1 MPRGELHKR
10 KNFQG
15 FPVSRDDI
23 TVRLAGES
31 GEGVISGGDIL
42 TNGAARTGYW
52 AYTFRTYPSEIK
64 GGPCMY
70 QVRMGRER
78 VLSRGNTT
86 DLLVCFNQEGFDR
99 ENNAVG
105 PEGYIVYEES
115 SVKVTP
121 EFEDRAHA
129 APLEKLAEEV
139 GGSKRGKNMVAI
151 GTVCGLLDLDT
162 TKIEELI
169 LKRYAHKGEVGES
182 NIKALKAGVESV
194 KEGLG
199 DRLKLGQPKSTGKD
213 DRLLLSGN
221 QAICLGALNAGL
233 NFFAGYPITPASD
246 ILEWLTGQLPK
257 FDGLAMQTEDEISA
271 MSAIIGASY
280 AGKKSMTA
288 TSGPGLSLM
297 AELIGLAGMAEIP
310 TVIVDSQRAGPST
323 GMPTKTEQSDLNF
336 ALYGSHGDSP
346 RVVMAPTSVDDC
358 FTVMVEAF
366 NAAECYQVPVIVL
379 TDQSLSHRLETVP
392 GLKLEEYEVVDR
404 IRPDESLANNDYQ
417 RYSDT
422 ESGISPMSVPGG
434 KGAYVSTGIEHDEG
448 GHPQY
453 EPELRNKMMDKRF
466 RKLDPL
472 AASGRF
478 TEWGPKDADVG
489 ILGWGSAE
497 GAAQEASRLAAN
509 EGITVAG
516 FYPRTLMPL
525 PVDAITEW
533 VEGKKRIIVPEV
545 NYAGQFARLLRSDAG
560 IEVESIARITG
571 LPFTAT
577 DIFESIKVGEGAKVG

>member
-1 MPRGELHKR
+1 M
-10 KNFQG
+10 
-15 FPVSRDDI
+15 SRSDI

-70 QVRMGRER
+70 QVRMGCEK

-99 ENNAVG
+99 EHNVVS

-115 SVKVTP
+115 SVEVTP
-121 EFEDRAHA
+121 EFKDRAHP
-129 APLEKLAEEV
+129 APLEELAKEA
-139 GGSKRGKNMVAI
+139 GGSIRGKNMVAI

-199 DRLKLGQPKSTGKD
+199 DKLKLGAPKLTGAD

-221 QAICLGALNAGL
+221 QAICLGALQSGL

-280 AGKKSMTA
+280 AGNKSMTA

-310 TVIVDSQRAGPST
+310 TVIIDSQRAGPST

-336 ALYGSHGDSP
+336 ALYGSHGDAP

-358 FTVMVEAF
+358 FTVMIEAF
-366 NAAECYQVPVIVL
+366 NAAECYQVPVIIL

-392 GLKLEEYEVVDR
+392 RPNLKDYEVVDR
-404 IRPDESLANNDYQ
+404 IKPDESLAGNDYE
-417 RYSDT
+417 RYADS

-434 KGAYVSTGIEHDEG
+434 KGAYVSTGIEHDAG
-448 GHPQY
+448 GNPQY
-453 EPELRNKMMDKRF
+453 EPELRKKMMDKRF
-466 RKLDPL
+466 HKLEPL
-472 AASGRF
+472 ATSGRYS
-478 TEWGPKDADVG
+478 EWGPKDADIG
-489 ILGWGSAE
+489 ILGWGSTE
-497 GAAQEASRLAAN
+497 GAAQEASKLAAD

-516 FYPRTLMPL
+516 LFPRILMPL
-525 PVDAITEW
+525 PVDMIKEW
-533 VEGKKRIIVPEV
+533 AEGKQRIFVPEV
-545 NYAGQFARLLRSDAG
+545 NYAGQFARLLRSDVG
-560 IEVESIARITG
+560 IEVESITRITG
-571 LPFTAT
+571 LPFTAI
-577 DIFESIKVGEGAKVG
+577 DIFENIKQSQGAKVG